1 MTTTLEIKP
10 EMEIRPDK
18 GWADFAEADELSQLI
33 WDGLSEADGAWH
45 YMNFTT
51 DTSIW
56 EATHDGSAITMF
68 YQDNRL
74 QELLVTPGLAYD
86 YLLPFIQRFRLLTS
100 TRAQIT
106 G

>member
-1 MTTTLEIKP
+1 MTATLEIKP
-10 EMEIRPDK
+10 STS
-18 GWADFAEADELSQLI
+18 WADFAEADELSQLI

-56 EATHDGSAITMF
+56 ESTLDGSTVTML
-68 YQDNRL
+68 YQDDHL
-74 QELLVTPGLAYD
+74 QELLVTPGIAYD
-86 YLLPFIQRFRLLTS
+86 YLLAFIQRFRLLTS

-106 G
+106 E